1 MTLLHEHI
9 VTAAGDG
16 DRAAQERL
24 LTLHA
29 PITRCVVRRTL
40 SRRFPMWEEGDATQ
54 AAELA
59 VIESAATC
67 RDTAGFA
74 GYAASAALRDC
85 LRERRL
91 YHPGFV
97 VPNRPAGEFASMSG
111 TEPEEG
117 DAIAPSPEV
126 ELFRSAEAARI
137 RERVDR
143 LPEPLR
149 VTLIRR
155 FGMDGSTPE
164 TQGQVAR
171 ALGVA
176 RKTVNEREAR
186 ALRILREKGGLN

>member
-1 MTLLHEHI
+1 MTLLHAHI

-40 SRRFPMWEEGDATQ
+40 SRRFPMWEAGDATQ

-59 VIESAATC
+59 VIESAVTC
-67 RDTAGFA
+67 RHTAGFA
-74 GYAASAALRDC
+74 GYAATAALREC
-85 LRERRL
+85 LRERRF

-97 VPNRPAGEFASMSG
+97 VPEAPAGEFAQVTG

-117 DAIAPSPEV
+117 DAVTSSPEEDV
-126 ELFRSAEAARI
+126 FQSAEAARV
-137 RERVDR
+137 RESVDR

-155 FGMDGSTPE
+155 FGLDGSTPE
-164 TQGQVAR
+164 TQAEAAR
-171 ALGVA
+171 ALGLA
-176 RKTVNEREAR
+176 RETINRREVR
-186 ALRILREKGGLN
+186 ALRILRENGGLN